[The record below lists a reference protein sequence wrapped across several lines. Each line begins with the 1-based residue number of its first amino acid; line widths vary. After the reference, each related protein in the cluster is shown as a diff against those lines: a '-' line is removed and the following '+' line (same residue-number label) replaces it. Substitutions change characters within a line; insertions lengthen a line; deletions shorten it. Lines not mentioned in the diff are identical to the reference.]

1 VRCHSAGQLATT
13 PEGVLDAQ
21 VAHTRLLGS
30 QHAFHGANPHFDVQH
45 GQLVMDEVHAYQQ
58 QNGDLC
64 ASSDLPG
71 CMNSPI
77 AIDEVMKALSRLKN
91 G

>member
-1 VRCHSAGQLATT
+1 MRCHSAGQLATT